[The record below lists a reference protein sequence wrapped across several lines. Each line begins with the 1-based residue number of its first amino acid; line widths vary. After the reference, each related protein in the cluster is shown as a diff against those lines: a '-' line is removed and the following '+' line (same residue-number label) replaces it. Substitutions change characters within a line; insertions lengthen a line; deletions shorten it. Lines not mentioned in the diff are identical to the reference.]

1 MFTSLLFALC
11 PYVSALPD
19 TLGTA
24 EVTAAR
30 RVAGISASAPVQRID
45 SAAITLRGITDMG
58 DAMRRF
64 AGVNLRDYGG
74 AGGLKTISVRG
85 LGAGH
90 TAVAYDGL
98 CLNDSRQGQIDI
110 GQFSLSTL
118 SAVELT
124 TLDAERLLCPVRH
137 LAQAVV
143 SLTSIQPPK
152 QTDRRLHGAAQLE
165 QGSFT
170 TWSPTLNL
178 SKRLT
183 SRATINTAGHY
194 FFALNDY
201 PFVVENGVATEHLHR
216 NNSRMQTATAEINWL
231 QQLRKGGTLTTKAY
245 FTHNYRHLPGMVL
258 YYVNENN
265 ERLLEQTA
273 FGQTRWEQSW
283 GRWSAFAAAKH
294 SWQTSQYCDIDA
306 QYPDG
311 ALRQHYWQRE
321 TYATAGAQYAIL
333 PTLFAAYATDYAHAS
348 LNSNLKTD
356 HRVSRDTWLQSLSLG
371 LRLSR
376 LQLTARAAYH
386 RYWNQARDGGTS
398 ARDAHRITP
407 SVTASALLLRARDT
421 YIYMRMGYKESFRMP
436 TFTESYYYH
445 LGSTTLRPELTRQLS
460 AGLTLQTRPAAWWT
474 TLALTADA
482 YASRIKDRIVSIP
495 YNLFVWHTVNLSD
508 VRSLGV
514 DLTLQSDFAITA
526 RQSISL
532 NANYSWI
539 KSADHTSPT
548 LSTWHKQL
556 AYTPPH
562 SGAASVSWLNPWA
575 NLTIHTTFASR
586 RWCTNNH
593 LPTTDLPAY
602 SEWGFALFRTFSL
615 KRGLRVDLRADLL
628 NAFDHRY
635 EVIRRYPMP
644 GRAYKVTVG
653 VKF

>member
-1 MFTSLLFALC
+1 MFTSLLLALC
-11 PYVSALPD
+11 PYAPTQPD

-30 RVAGISASAPVQRID
+30 RVAGISAPAPVQRID

-58 DAMRRF
+58 DAMRRL

-74 AGGLKTISVRG
+74 AGGLKTVSVRG

-98 CLNDSRQGQIDI
+98 CINDSRQGQIDI
-110 GQFSLSTL
+110 GQFSLSAL

-124 TLDAERLLCPVRH
+124 TLDAERLLCPVRN

-143 SLTSIQPPK
+143 NLTSLKPSAQDDFK
-152 QTDRRLHGAAQLE
+152 LHGGAKLE
-165 QGSFT
+165 QASFM
-170 TWSPTLNL
+170 TWSPSLNL

-183 SRATINTAGHY
+183 SRATISTVGHY
-194 FFALNDY
+194 FFAHNDY
-201 PFVVENGVATEHLHR
+201 PFVVENGVATEHLRR
-216 NNSRMQTATAEINWL
+216 NNSRMQTATAEVNWL
-231 QQLRKGGTLTTKAY
+231 QQLAGGGSLTTKAY

-258 YYVNENN
+258 YYVNDNN

-273 FGQTRWEQSW
+273 FAQTRWEQSW
-283 GRWSAFAAAKH
+283 GRWSAYAAAKQ

-306 QYPDG
+306 KYPDG
-311 ALRQHYWQRE
+311 AFRQHYWQRE
-321 TYATAGAQYAIL
+321 SYVTAGAQLAIL
-333 PTLFAAYATDYAHAS
+333 PTLLAAYATDYAHTG

-356 HRVSRDTWLQSLSLG
+356 NRVSRDTWLQALSLA
-371 LRLSR
+371 LRLHR
-376 LQLTARAAYH
+376 LQITARATYN
-386 RYWNQARDGGTS
+386 RYWNQARSGSS
-398 ARDAHRITP
+398 ARDANRITP
-407 SVTASALLLRARDT
+407 SITASAQLLRARDT
-421 YIYMRMGYKESFRMP
+421 YIYMRAGYKESFRMP

-445 LGSTTLRPELTRQLS
+445 LGSTTLRPELTRQFS
-460 AGLTLQTRPAAWWT
+460 AGLTAQMRPAPWWK
-474 TLALTADA
+474 TLALTADV
-482 YASRIKDRIVSIP
+482 YSSRVKDRIVSIP

-508 VRSLGV
+508 VRSLGI

-526 RQSISL
+526 RQNISL

-562 SGAASVSWLNPWA
+562 SGASSVAWLNPWA
-575 NLTIHTTFASR
+575 NLTLHTTFASR

-615 KRGLRVDLRADLL
+615 SRGIKVDLRADLL

-644 GRAYKVTVG
+644 GRAYKLTIG

>member
-1 MFTSLLFALC
+1 MFASLLLALY
-11 PYVSALPD
+11 PYAPTLPD

-30 RVAGISASAPVQRID
+30 RVAGISAPAPVQRID
-45 SAAITLRGITDMG
+45 SAAITVRGITDMG
-58 DAMRRF
+58 DAMRRL

-74 AGGLKTISVRG
+74 AGGLKTVSVRG
-85 LGAGH
+85 LGASH

-98 CLNDSRQGQIDI
+98 CLNDSRQGQIDL
-110 GQFSLSTL
+110 GQFDLSTL
-118 SAVELT
+118 ASVELT

-143 SLTSIQPPK
+143 SLTSLQPTPRA
-152 QTDRRLHGAAQLE
+152 DRQLHGGARLE
-165 QGSFT
+165 HASFS
-170 TWSPTLNL
+170 TWSPSLNL

-183 SRATINTAGHY
+183 SHATVSAAGHY

-231 QQLRKGGTLTTKAY
+231 QQLAHGGTLTTKAY

-258 YYVNENN
+258 YYVNDNN

-273 FGQTRWEQSW
+273 FGQTRWQQSW
-283 GRWSAFAAAKH
+283 GRWRVFAAAKQ
-294 SWQTSQYCDIDA
+294 SWQTSQYADINPK
-306 QYPDG
+306 YPGG
-311 ALRQHYWQRE
+311 ALHQHYWQRE
-321 TYATAGAQYAIL
+321 SYVTAGTEWAIL
-333 PTLFAAYATDYAHAS
+333 PTLFAAYATDYAHTS

-356 HRVSRDTWLQSLSLG
+356 NRVSRDTWLQALSLG
-371 LRLSR
+371 LRLRR
-376 LQLTARAAYH
+376 LQITARATYN
-386 RYWNQARDGGTS
+386 RYWNQARGGSS
-398 ARDAHRITP
+398 ARDAHRLTP
-407 SVTASALLLRARDT
+407 SITASALLFRARDT

-460 AGLTLQTRPAAWWT
+460 AGLTLQTRPTSWWK
-474 TLALTADA
+474 TLALTTDA
-482 YASRIKDRIVSIP
+482 YYSRVSDRIVSIP

-514 DLTLQSDFAITA
+514 DLTLQSDFALNA
-526 RQSISL
+526 RHSISL

-562 SGAASVSWLNPWA
+562 SGAASASWLNPWV
-575 NLTIHTTFASR
+575 NLTLHTSFASR

-602 SEWGFALFRTFSL
+602 SEWGFTLFRTLSL
-615 KRGLRVDLRADLL
+615 SRGVKIDLRADLL

-635 EVIRRYPMP
+635 EIIRRYPMP
-644 GRAYKVTVG
+644 GRAYKLTVG